1 MKAYLFLIWWTDKEA
16 QLFFYFLKCSTVAQ
30 FNNQTIEKMQS
41 NFHFAPDSKTFANDK
56 KTFAFASFSPY
67 NFSNQNSSNYPQ
79 AKDRA
84 MFTSSI

>member
-1 MKAYLFLIWWTDKEA
+1 
-16 QLFFYFLKCSTVAQ
+16 
-30 FNNQTIEKMQS
+30 MQS
-41 NFHFAPDSKTFANDK
+41 NFHFAPEPNTFANDK